1 MTRARGP
8 WLITFVTLVFGA
20 GVAAGVPLQQSLQ
33 PAPLARERPMRP
45 SAAAVVEML
54 GEELQL
60 TSTQQA
66 ALKQLVM
73 NRRQAFEATRAA
85 MRERMN
91 DEASDLDNEIRTKL
105 DLTPEQRER
114 FEAFVTRVRARFL
127 DEGPPR

>member
-1 MTRARGP
+1 
-8 WLITFVTLVFGA
+8 
-20 GVAAGVPLQQSLQ
+20 
-33 PAPLARERPMRP
+33 MRP